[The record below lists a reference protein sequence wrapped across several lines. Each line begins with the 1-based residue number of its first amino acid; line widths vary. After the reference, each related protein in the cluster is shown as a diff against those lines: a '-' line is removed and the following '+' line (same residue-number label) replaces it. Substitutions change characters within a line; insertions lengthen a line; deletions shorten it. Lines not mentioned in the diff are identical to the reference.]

1 MSEAENRI
9 QVLVDNILRGEV
21 RAISGAITSVE
32 NRDSDSHAL
41 LKLLFPRTGK
51 ASLIG
56 ITGPAGAGKSTLV
69 DGLASFIRA
78 QGHSI
83 GILAIDPSSP
93 FSGGAILGDRVR
105 MQAHASASD
114 IFIRSMATRGTLG
127 GISSATMDAA
137 MILDAAGKDFI
148 LIETVGVGQDE
159 VEIIRL
165 ADVTLVLAIPGTGDD
180 VQAFKAGLMEIA
192 DIFVLNKSDLPG
204 TDRVEQ
210 EIRSLLSLAPESQ
223 VWSPE
228 IIRTVATQQ
237 EGLANLWQAISR
249 YLAFSRERG
258 IFTER
263 RKQHWQYRIV
273 SLLQNRL
280 LDQLLHHVL
289 PYGALDE
296 YAAQVASR
304 QSDPYEVTDRIL
316 KQSGHLN
323 P

>member
-1 MSEAENRI
+1 MSEADNRI
-9 QVLVDNILRGEV
+9 QDWVENIFRGDV
-21 RAISGAITSVE
+21 RAISRAITAVE

-51 ASLIG
+51 AALIG

-69 DGLASFIRA
+69 DGLAALMRN
-78 QGHSI
+78 QGHSV

-93 FSGGAILGDRVR
+93 FSGGAILGDRIR
-105 MQAHASASD
+105 MQTHAAGSG
-114 IFIRSMATRGTLG
+114 IYIRSMATRGALG
-127 GISSATMDAA
+127 GISSATLDAA
-137 MILDAAGKDFI
+137 MVLDAAGKDFI

-165 ADVTLVLAIPGTGDD
+165 ADITLVLSIPGTGDD
-180 VQAFKAGLMEIA
+180 VQAFKAGIMEIA

-204 TDRVEQ
+204 ADRVEQ

-223 VWSPE
+223 AWRPE
-228 IIRTVATQQ
+228 IIRTVATRQ
-237 EGLANLWQAISR
+237 EGLENLWQAITR

-258 IFTER
+258 IFDDR
-263 RKQHWQYRIV
+263 RREHWQARIM
-273 SLLQNRL
+273 SLLQSRL
-280 LDQLLHHVL
+280 LDQLLRNAL
-289 PYGALDE
+289 PDGALSE

-304 QSDPYEVTDRIL
+304 QSDPYEITDLIL